1 MACNNDSTNEEG
13 SSDNLNASG
22 TIQLSGD
29 ETSDIGSSLKIGNIA
44 TGRSD
49 LTGNSKTIIITDDK
63 TKIDENGPIPSDLQ
77 NNFIIIGLDLGES
90 STSDASKSLSM
101 NITIDGTEYKHACAS
116 PNFGSFI
123 DCGSNYSIDFDKKEV
138 IFSETT
144 VINTKTN
151 AILTM
156 NGTVLWK

>member
-1 MACNNDSTNEEG
+1 MAQSINM
-13 SSDNLNASG
+13 LV
-22 TIQLSGD
+22 LH
-29 ETSDIGSSLKIGNIA
+29 
-44 TGRSD
+44 
-49 LTGNSKTIIITDDK
+49 LT
-63 TKIDENGPIPSDLQ
+63 LV
-77 NNFIIIGLDLGES
+77 FL
-90 STSDASKSLSM
+90 
-101 NITIDGTEYKHACAS
+101 
-116 PNFGSFI
+116 